1 MSQLKPNQAAD
12 GADPRWQDLYRI
24 GGFASFAGVLITVL
38 AVIAF
43 VIWPYKPG
51 FTSTEDVFATLQ
63 SDRLGGLFALDLLYI
78 VGSLVSILP
87 LLALYVA
94 LKRVNESYALI
105 ALGLG
110 LVAIVSLIL
119 ARPIA
124 EVVLLSD
131 RYAAATTDSAKS
143 QYLAAGETLL
153 AFFNGTAWLVN
164 VVFASLSSL
173 ISCLLMLRS
182 KLFSKATAYIGIVSN
197 ISALGFFIPVVGML
211 LLFLATLGGVVLQVL
226 IGRTLL
232 RLGLSEP
239 TVSLAA
245 A

>member
-1 MSQLKPNQAAD
+1 MLPLKPNQAAD

-24 GGFASFAGVLITVL
+24 GGLASLVGVVITVL

-43 VIWPYKPG
+43 LIWPYQPG

-63 SDRLGGLFALDLLYI
+63 SDRLGGLFALDLLFI

-94 LKRVNESYALI
+94 LRRVNESYALI

-110 LVAIVSLIL
+110 LVGIVSLIP

-124 EVVLLSD
+124 EVALLSD
-131 RYAAATTDSAKS
+131 RYAAATTDAAKS
-143 QYLAAGETLL
+143 HYLAAGETLL
-153 AFFNGTAWLVN
+153 ALFNGTAWLVSI
-164 VVFASLSSL
+164 VFVSVSSL

-182 KLFSKATAYIGIVSN
+182 KIFSKATAYIGIVSN
-197 ISALGFFIPVVGML
+197 VSALGFLIPVVGMVF
-211 LLFLATLGGVVLQVL
+211 LFLATLGGAVFQVL

-232 RLGLSEP
+232 RMGLSKP
-239 TVSLAA
+239 DFSLAPA
-245 A
+245 